1 MWLSTWNLACVT
13 ETTPIF
19 TVYPF
24 YCMAWCRTHD
34 GAREMKRFMRMK
46 WEISSHVTYNFRQYN
61 IMKRLIPGI
70 CFLLLVSLSHSNASI
85 WIKNVKSYGPSA
97 SAFGVKCLTTMT
109 KLYLKEPSL
118 SRSRNLV
125 VSYIQN
131 LTIPADNVQR
141 LFLKWIHEAIV
152 QGDVDE

>member
-1 MWLSTWNLACVT
+1 MIIYLKFSLRDWNNTNIYCL
-13 ETTPIF
+13 PILLHAM
-19 TVYPF
+19 VS
-24 YCMAWCRTHD
+24 D
-34 GAREMKRFMRMK
+34 ARKMKRSMQMK
-46 WEISSHVTYNFRQYN
+46 WEINSHVTYNFRQCN
-61 IMKRLIPGI
+61 IMKSLIPSI